1 MASDNESGKPVD
13 RINLVL
19 LEETLRKD
27 GWTFNATDFIV
38 EAVRQYMKEQP

>member
-1 MASDNESGKPVD
+1 MASDNESGKLPD

-38 EAVRQYMKEQP
+38 EAVRDYMRRRP

>member
-13 RINLVL
+13 RINLAL